1 MIRVALVGAGGRMGT
16 AIRDQADSLADL
28 QVTLAFV
35 SQRSTLSLPQ
45 VRHQPSELKDVDV
58 VIDISN
64 PATCIEYAQAA
75 ARLGIPFVS
84 GTTGLDA
91 ESLAALAVCAQKI
104 PVLHTANFSV
114 GINILEHLVELAA
127 RAAAGFDVEIFEA
140 HHRRK
145 VDAPSGTALL
155 LGKAAA
161 RGREVRLDD
170 VAVFDR
176 HGVTGARTDS
186 EIGFQ
191 VMRGG
196 GIVGEHTV
204 FLVSE
209 GERIELT
216 HRAHDRGVFAQG
228 ALRAAYWIAAK
239 QAGTYTMRDV
249 LFG

>member
-1 MIRVALVGAGGRMGT
+1 MIRVALVGASGRMGS
-16 AIRDQADSLADL
+16 AIRDQADALTDL

-35 SQRSTLSLPQ
+35 SERSTLNLPQ

-58 VIDISN
+58 VVDISN
-64 PATCIEYAQAA
+64 PATCIEYAQAS

-91 ESLAALAVCAQKI
+91 ESLAALTVCAQKI

-155 LGKAAA
+155 LGNAAA

-176 HGVTGARTDS
+176 HGVTGARTDG

-204 FLVSE
+204 FLASE

-239 QAGTYTMRDV
+239 PPGTYTMRDV